1 MQKLETLSKA
11 IAKGLYIQVSTLRKN
26 EDSTY
31 THIFEKKSVSDEI
44 RRQFETALVRQMT
57 KKIKKCD
64 YGTTLVYAFN
74 IISPVIDFALRSITS
89 EGSYNIDEVLTSLP
103 ELPDGESYEFPYD
116 TYIILEVIDKNNV
129 ESLCMCNWIS
139 QAFFIQFMSE

>member
-57 KKIKKCD
+57 KKSR
-64 YGTTLVYAFN
+64 N
-74 IISPVIDFALRSITS
+74 VITVLLSCMLSTS
-89 EGSYNIDEVLTSLP
+89 
-103 ELPDGESYEFPYD
+103 
-116 TYIILEVIDKNNV
+116 
-129 ESLCMCNWIS
+129 
-139 QAFFIQFMSE
+139 